1 MYQMESNQHTRNY
14 GCRLRRYLLDGVEM
28 LSLENQL
35 LKVVFALGKGADI
48 VEFLYKPTDTDVMW
62 HSFNQLKTI
71 THIPTVAASAGIFW
85 TPIPADGRSCF
96 PPMAVTPTTAAAISA
111 STGKRASIR
120 GTA

>member
-62 HSFNQLKTI
+62 HSFNQLKTSPI
-71 THIPTVAASAGIFW
+71 SQRWPPPRAIFW
-85 TPIPADGRSCF
+85 TPMPADGRSCF
-96 PPMAVTPTTAAAISA
+96 PPTTVTPTTAAAISA